1 MGSTQMGCCSA
12 APSGKPII
20 MTRMFIGFNTFSGL
34 ELLMM
39 DIQLPMLPVHVD
51 YGESRHYGSGTV
63 ARSNIR
69 SQTLSLRW
77 FATTATVQALV
88 TPGADNR
95 TLRLI
100 PCTANDCQALYNTK
114 DGFIGPHTWIT
125 NLTITN
131 STSIGNMGQSW
142 KWGGRSV
149 PATVTFTN
157 NLTVANCNR
166 MSQPLPG
173 APSNYNQH
181 LTLFCRA
188 SGMVVGSAIPA
199 GSTWTIANSTWI
211 TYQPTTFYIACPV
224 QGPCPSTVNFTD
236 NIFVGYT
243 NPLQPAFSGEGP
255 ALYLFNDASIK
266 RVTSHNMEYGMRNG
280 GLSEGR
286 HGEYMPGPE
295 VGGTT
300 RR

>member
-1 MGSTQMGCCSA
+1 MVCYDSNSA
-12 APSGKPII
+12 GFGDSWSGQ
-20 MTRMFIGFNTFSGL
+20 NT
-34 ELLMM
+34 
-39 DIQLPMLPVHVD
+39 
-51 YGESRHYGSGTV
+51 
-63 ARSNIR
+63 
-69 SQTLSLRW
+69 TLDSMY
-77 FATTATVQALV
+77 
-88 TPGADNR
+88 
-95 TLRLI
+95 
-100 PCTANDCQALYNTK
+100 CNDCQALYNTK

-173 APSNYNQH
+173 APANYNQH

-188 SGMVVGSAIPA
+188 AGMVVGSAIPA

-224 QGPCPSTVNFTD
+224 QGPCPSTVNFTN
-236 NIFVGYT
+236 NIFLGYT

-266 RVTSHNMEYGMRNG
+266 KVTSHNVEYGIRNG
-280 GLSEGR
+280 DCPR
-286 HGEYMPGPE
+286 
-295 VGGTT
+295 GGTGNICADPMLVGEPAQRT
-300 RR
+300 ISRESVLDNFNFHPASGSPAIGHGVAVNGITTDYHGTARPNTPSIGAVEPKP